1 MQFTCG
7 ARAATSVCEW
17 DRLSERLL
25 GTACLMT
32 WWRILESR
40 SGPVWSGSR
49 SFRLRYLSPKSPP
62 PAPLLDHLPWVIFGL
77 LQVACCC
84 TIYLE
89 HVPRT
94 QVHSTTHGVDDRGE
108 VSLASVEVCFAGV
121 FCLIFR
127 VFFFGCSTGCNCHA
141 CVTLCC
147 SCCFG
152 CCSAING

>member
-49 SFRLRYLSPKSPP
+49 SFRLRYLSPKFPPCSPP
-62 PAPLLDHLPWVIFGL
+62 GPPSMGYFRSVASCMLLHHLS
-77 LQVACCC
+77 
-84 TIYLE
+84 
-89 HVPRT
+89 RT
-94 QVHSTTHGVDDRGE
+94 RSPDPGTHGVDDRGE

-127 VFFFGCSTGCNCHA
+127 VFFLGCSTGCNYHA

>member
-1 MQFTCG
+1 MPCNLHVVRGRPRVCVNETDCRNDSWGPRVWWHDEGFW
-7 ARAATSVCEW
+7 RAGLA
-17 DRLSERLL
+17 
-25 GTACLMT
+25 
-32 WWRILESR
+32 R
-40 SGPVWSGSR
+40 SGRGRGRSACGICHQRYPPCSSPEPPSMGYFRSVASCMLLHHLSR
-49 SFRLRYLSPKSPP
+49 TRSPDP
-62 PAPLLDHLPWVIFGL
+62 G
-77 LQVACCC
+77 
-84 TIYLE
+84 
-89 HVPRT
+89 
-94 QVHSTTHGVDDRGE
+94 THGVDDRGE